1 MKRACLYKN
10 THEHENFDMRVPS
23 NYLKTNY
30 FQMNKLFFI
39 SFLILNLSIGAM
51 AQLTPQ
57 EAAKQMKRGINIG
70 NSLDAIPTETSWG
83 NPLIQEYYFDDIVDA
98 GFTSVRI
105 PATWLHHVSKN
116 APFTIDE
123 KWLARVDTVVSW
135 GLERGLFIT
144 LNLHHEA
151 GLKATDAMTNL
162 TAKADTLA
170 KYDSIWSQIATHF
183 KDKSD
188 HLLFEI
194 LNEPQTMSKASVDSF
209 NVRALSIIRRTN
221 PTRIVLYS
229 GTSYSSSNILTST
242 RIPDVNEKYLM
253 GYYHSYDP
261 WSFAGEAKG
270 TFGTTSD
277 ISSMKNTF
285 VQIANW
291 SKKNNIIV
299 VLNECGAV
307 KKCDYNSR
315 MIYYATMAEQAI
327 AYNVGFNIW
336 DDNGDFQTYI
346 RSTRKWNEA
355 KDVVINTYKESPTLL
370 KAVPEATSISLS
382 WTNRTSENDS
392 IRLERKTKNADFE
405 TIAMLAPDAKQ
416 YADSNLTS
424 KTAYYYRLRTN
435 LKDSIELH
443 SYPIIAT
450 TLSPA
455 SINQMKQG
463 NFEVYPNPAT
473 SSVKVVLENE
483 HPATLNIY
491 NLIGTKI
498 QSTTLTD
505 KETNVSLAGFPK
517 GSYLFKLSLN
527 EGTQTKKVMVE

>member
-1 MKRACLYKN
+1 MKKI
-10 THEHENFDMRVPS
+10 
-23 NYLKTNY
+23 
-30 FQMNKLFFI
+30 FFLVI
-39 SFLILNLSIGAM
+39 LILNLSIGVF

-57 EAAKQMKRGINIG
+57 EAAQQMKRGINIG
-70 NSLDAIPTETSWG
+70 NSLDATPTETSWG
-83 NPLIQEYYFDDIVDA
+83 NPLIQEYYFDDIVSA

-188 HLLFEI
+188 HLLFEM

-209 NVRALSIIRRTN
+209 NMRVLSIIRRTN

-229 GTSYSSSNILTST
+229 GTSYTGSDILVST
-242 RIPDVNEKYLM
+242 RIPDVNDKYLM

-270 TFGTTSD
+270 TFGTPSD
-277 ISSMKNTF
+277 IMAMKNRF
-285 VQIANW
+285 VQIATW
-291 SKKNNIIV
+291 SKKNNIPV
-299 VLNECGAV
+299 VLNECGA
-307 KKCDYNSR
+307 KKICDYNSR
-315 MIYYATMAEQAI
+315 MIYYATLAEQAI
-327 AYNVGFNIW
+327 ANNVGFNIW

-355 KDVVINTYKESPTLL
+355 KDVVIHTYKESPTQL
-370 KAVPEATSISLS
+370 KVVPSSTTIALT
-382 WTNRTSENDS
+382 WTNRTTENDS
-392 IRLERKTKNADFE
+392 ILVERKTKNSDFE
-405 TIAMLAPDAKQ
+405 TIAILAPDSKL

-443 SYPIIAT
+443 SYPIMAT

-455 SINQMKQG
+455 SVNQLKES
-463 NFEVYPNPAT
+463 NFEVYPNPAST
-473 SSVKVVLENE
+473 NVKVVFESE
-483 HPATLNIY
+483 QPATLDVY
-491 NLIGTKI
+491 NVTGSRI
-498 QSTTLTD
+498 QSITLSE
-505 KETNVSLAGFPK
+505 KETNLSLAGLSK
-517 GSYLFKLSLN
+517 GSYLFKISTN
-527 EGTQTKKVMVE
+527 TSVQTKKVLVE